1 MLESECAHPWPPTAA
16 NSDNLTASMT
26 SPRIAP
32 DAASEQPAPPPRG
45 GVLLAA
51 GFGLGYLPL
60 APGAWGS
67 LASVLLFIPLY
78 YGLEGPTL
86 QLAYFLLLVGLALG
100 ALWSTERAL
109 EHWKSADPRA
119 IVIDEILGQW
129 VTHAGL
135 VAAMV
140 LKLPATLAGPQWQ
153 YLLTGFILFR
163 VFDVVKPFPI
173 RRSERLPGAY
183 GVVLD
188 DVLAGFYA
196 GAGLLVL
203 VWTKWLT

>member
-1 MLESECAHPWPPTAA
+1 
-16 NSDNLTASMT
+16 MT
-26 SPRIAP
+26 IPRVAP
-32 DAASEQPAPPPRG
+32 EHSAEPAAPPSRA

-67 LASVLLFIPLY
+67 LASVLLFVPLY

-86 QLAYFLLLVGLALG
+86 QLAYFFLLVGLALT

-135 VAAMV
+135 MAATA
-140 LKLPATLAGPQWQ
+140 LGLPAAVAGPRWQ

-203 VWTKWLT
+203 IWTKWLP